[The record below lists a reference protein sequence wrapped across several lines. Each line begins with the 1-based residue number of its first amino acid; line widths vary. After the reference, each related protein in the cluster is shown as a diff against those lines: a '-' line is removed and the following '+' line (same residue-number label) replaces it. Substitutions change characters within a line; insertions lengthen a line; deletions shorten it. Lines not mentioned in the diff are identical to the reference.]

1 MLNHAEI
8 LGIIN
13 IRSSFVFLNWHI
25 FARSGF
31 LHQMIFPTTGM
42 RARPLIRISAC
53 KVIAQQASAG
63 IGNAHCA
70 MHKGFDFHILRNAVA
85 NLADF
90 LHRKLT
96 RHHNALCAQLIP
108 HLCGFIVRVVRL
120 RGNMNL
126 HIGNSF
132 LCNRK
137 YTQIGNNQRIYA
149 NGFHRLEIVRHPF
162 KIGVMCENI
171 CCYINLYAMVMGK
184 FYPLRHGIYI
194 EIFCLGTQTI
204 RLAADINGIR
214 TIKYSNFQ
222 LF

>member
-1 MLNHAEI
+1 
-8 LGIIN
+8 
-13 IRSSFVFLNWHI
+13 
-25 FARSGF
+25 
-31 LHQMIFPTTGM
+31 
-42 RARPLIRISAC
+42 
-53 KVIAQQASAG
+53 
-63 IGNAHCA
+63 
-70 MHKGFDFHILRNAVA
+70 
-85 NLADF
+85 
-90 LHRKLT
+90 
-96 RHHNALCAQLIP
+96 
-108 HLCGFIVRVVRL
+108 
-120 RGNMNL
+120 MNL

-149 NGFHRLEIVRHPF
+149 DSFHRLEIVRHPF